1 MRIFLLFIFTAKNMK
16 GVLIMDLAACKDVK
30 NFDELPLSLTIE
42 QMGKVLGISRSTA
55 YELANSK
62 GFPTLKIGR
71 RMIIPRIALMRW
83 MMTKDG

>member
-1 MRIFLLFIFTAKNMK
+1 
-16 GVLIMDLAACKDVK
+16 MDLAACKNAK
-30 NFDELPLSLTIE
+30 NFDELPLSLTVE

-83 MMTKDG
+83 MMTKEGE

>member
-1 MRIFLLFIFTAKNMK
+1 LRIFLLFIFTAKNMK